1 MGYNIESHKVAKLV
15 PHLQIDH
22 SRNTPKFCISIVFS
36 FSWELR
42 ETENNAYAKFW
53 GDKQRALWYVMVFS
67 GVVNISGLQKNV
79 KNVKNRFLTF
89 KNQWTK
95 LYDVSIQMKPL
106 QQYFHMVSIYL
117 V

>member
-1 MGYNIESHKVAKLV
+1 MAKLV

-22 SRNTPKFCISIVFS
+22 SRNTPKFCISFVFS

-67 GVVNISGLQKNV
+67 GEVNIFGLQKNV

-106 QQYFHMVSIYL
+106 QQ
-117 V
+117 